1 MFAGAVFRQ
10 AGGVT
15 ERSTAEQAAN
25 PGEESLASLL
35 GGRRAAIDATL
46 PPVAFVAGWLAFGD
60 SVLLGAI
67 SAVLVGAVLAVVR
80 QRRGDK
86 PRAVLL
92 GMLGVVLAALVPLYT
107 GRASDF
113 FLLQLIANAG
123 SALAWAVSIV
133 IRWPLLGVVVGTALG
148 QRTRW
153 RKDPA
158 LLRAYSLASW
168 SWVMQYVIR
177 LAVFIPLWWIDAT
190 VALGTT
196 RAALTYP
203 LVALNL
209 AVSWW
214 IFRKALPADHP
225 GIRHPRVP

>member
-1 MFAGAVFRQ
+1 M
-10 AGGVT
+10 T
-15 ERSTAEQAAN
+15 ERSTAQPAAN
-25 PGEESLASLL
+25 PGEESLATLL

-46 PPVAFVAGWLAFGD
+46 PPVAFVIGWLLFDD
-60 SVLLGAI
+60 SVLLGAVA
-67 SAVLVGAVLAVVR
+67 AVLVGGVLAIVR
-80 QRRGDK
+80 QRRGDR

-92 GMLGVVLAALVPLYT
+92 GMLGVVVAALIPLYT

-168 SWVMQYVIR
+168 SWVLQYVIR

-214 IFRKALPADHP
+214 IFRRALPADHP
-225 GIRHPRVP
+225 GIRHPQVP